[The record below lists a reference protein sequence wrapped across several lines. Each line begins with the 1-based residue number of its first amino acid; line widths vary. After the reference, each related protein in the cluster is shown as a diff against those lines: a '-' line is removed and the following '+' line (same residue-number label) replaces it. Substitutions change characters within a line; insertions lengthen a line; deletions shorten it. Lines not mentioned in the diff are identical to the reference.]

1 MRALPKR
8 QVLMG
13 WANGGEAEE
22 IWQRD
27 WRLQI
32 GDWDGF

>member
-1 MRALPKR
+1 MRFLPKR

-13 WANGGEAEE
+13 DPVGEAAAKTWRE
-22 IWQRD
+22 D
-27 WRLQI
+27 WRVQI